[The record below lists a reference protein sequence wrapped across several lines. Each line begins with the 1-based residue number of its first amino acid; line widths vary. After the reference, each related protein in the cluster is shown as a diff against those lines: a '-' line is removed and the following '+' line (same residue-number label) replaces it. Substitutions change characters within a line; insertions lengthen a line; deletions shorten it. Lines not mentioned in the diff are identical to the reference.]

1 MWQSI
6 ETAPKTGEHILGA
19 DFTPGRV
26 GFGMCGG
33 KHQSMMTTVHWW
45 NNPGEEGWYIS
56 CSQNDSSEP
65 FPATHW
71 QPLIELAAHAPKQEP
86 SVPVSA
92 LKKLERHQFIDDGIE
107 FVMIDGIQFDA
118 LILQTEGEK

>member
-71 QPLIELAAHAPKQEP
+71 QPLIELAAHAPQEQET
-86 SVPVSA
+86 
-92 LKKLERHQFIDDGIE
+92 L
-107 FVMIDGIQFDA
+107 
-118 LILQTEGEK
+118 